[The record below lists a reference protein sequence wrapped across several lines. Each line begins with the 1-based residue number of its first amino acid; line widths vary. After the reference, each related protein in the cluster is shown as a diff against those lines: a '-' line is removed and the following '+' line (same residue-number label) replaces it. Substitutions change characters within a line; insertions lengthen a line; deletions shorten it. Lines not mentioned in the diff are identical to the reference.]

1 MNRRLAAMDQS
12 LSAPLRADGEA
23 EWQDMLVADR
33 PDQETRGLEANEL
46 E

>member
-23 EWQDMLVADR
+23 EWQDMLVAR
-33 PDQETRGLEANEL
+33 IKETMALEANEL